1 MPCEAALA
9 RTLRVRLM
17 ACGTPCSV
25 PHPPLV
31 SLLRRASS
39 SPPWFECAPLPPPPP
54 RVQARSQEARSNWE
68 AALDSKDRAISQ
80 LEDALAAR
88 QRTIEQ
94 LNRQAAAGGAGSA
107 ALEASLADAQV
118 CSRAHGRSSRTAW
131 CY

>member
-1 MPCEAALA
+1 
-9 RTLRVRLM
+9 
-17 ACGTPCSV
+17 
-25 PHPPLV
+25 
-31 SLLRRASS
+31 
-39 SPPWFECAPLPPPPP
+39 
-54 RVQARSQEARSNWE
+54 VQARSQEARSNWE